1 MKTIFKLTIKKAI
14 RDPFLIFWS
23 IFFPIVTIIALG
35 ILFNTESYT
44 IHILTAM
51 TCVSVLAY
59 SFMTTSF
66 NVLSQRRRGVYNLL
80 KVTPLPLYK
89 YIISS
94 SCAWVM
100 ISIISSLFVFI
111 SCALFFKLEF
121 SFVSILLFLPIII
134 AASLVYIFISF
145 FVSSLVKN
153 NETASILYN
162 IILMGSMF
170 LSDGYYSLYNAP
182 SVVKFLSRL
191 NIFQYFLNAVRGAYY
206 FDFQSY
212 FIGLAVL
219 LSCLIIA
226 LILAVNTFRYVDKS

>member
-111 SCALFFKLEF
+111 ACALFFKLEF

-219 LSCLIIA
+219 LACLIIA
-226 LILAVNTFRYVDKS
+226 LILAVNTFRYVDK

>member
-111 SCALFFKLEF
+111 YCALFFKLEF

-226 LILAVNTFRYVDKS
+226 LILAVNTFRYVDK

>member
-35 ILFNTESYT
+35 ILFDTESYT

-94 SCAWVM
+94 SCAWVI

-182 SVVKFLSRL
+182 SIVKFLSRL

-219 LSCLIIA
+219 LACLIIA
-226 LILAVNTFRYVDKS
+226 LILAVNTFRYVDK

>member
-94 SCAWVM
+94 SCAWVI

-111 SCALFFKLEF
+111 SCALFFKLKF

-182 SVVKFLSRL
+182 SIVKFLSRL

-219 LSCLIIA
+219 LACLIIA
-226 LILAVNTFRYVDKS
+226 LILAVNTFRYVDK

>member
-1 MKTIFKLTIKKAI
+1 MKTIFKLTMKKAI

-23 IFFPIVTIIALG
+23 IFFPLVIVISLG
-35 ILFNTESYT
+35 IFFKTESYT
-44 IHILTAM
+44 VHILTAM
-51 TCVSVLAY
+51 SCVSVLAY

-89 YIISS
+89 YIISL
-94 SCAWVM
+94 SCAWVI
-100 ISIISSLFVFI
+100 ISIISCLFVFI
-111 SCALFFKLEF
+111 VCALFFKLEF
-121 SFVSILLFLPIII
+121 SFVSILLFLPVII
-134 AASLVYIFISF
+134 AASLLYIFISF

-162 IILMGSMF
+162 IILMSSMF

-182 SVVKFLSRL
+182 NIVKFLSKL
-191 NIFQYFLNAVRGAYY
+191 NIFQYFLNAFRGAYY
-206 FDFQSY
+206 FDFHSY

-219 LSCLIIA
+219 FICLIIA
-226 LILAVNTFRYVDKS
+226 LLLAVNTFRYADK

>member
-153 NETASILYN
+153 NETSSILYN
-162 IILMGSMF
+162 IILMCSMF

-226 LILAVNTFRYVDKS
+226 LILAVNTFRYVDK

>member
-1 MKTIFKLTIKKAI
+1 MKMIFKLTIKKAI

-226 LILAVNTFRYVDKS
+226 LILAVNTFRYVDK

>member
-219 LSCLIIA
+219 LACLIIA
-226 LILAVNTFRYVDKS
+226 LILAVNTFRYVDK

>member
-66 NVLSQRRRGVYNLL
+66 NVLS
-80 KVTPLPLYK
+80 K

-219 LSCLIIA
+219 LACLIIA
-226 LILAVNTFRYVDKS
+226 LILAVNTFRYVDK

>member
-170 LSDGYYSLYNAP
+170 LSDGYYSLYNVP

-219 LSCLIIA
+219 LACLIIA
-226 LILAVNTFRYVDKS
+226 LILAVNTFRYVDK

>member
-94 SCAWVM
+94 SCAWVI

-182 SVVKFLSRL
+182 SIVKFLSRL

-219 LSCLIIA
+219 LACLIIA
-226 LILAVNTFRYVDKS
+226 LILAVNTFRYVDK

>member
-94 SCAWVM
+94 SCAWVI

-219 LSCLIIA
+219 LACLIIA
-226 LILAVNTFRYVDKS
+226 LILAVNTFRYVDK

>member
-111 SCALFFKLEF
+111 FCALFFKLEF

-182 SVVKFLSRL
+182 SIVKFLSRL

-219 LSCLIIA
+219 LACLIIA
-226 LILAVNTFRYVDKS
+226 LILAVNTFRYVDK

>member
-51 TCVSVLAY
+51 SCVSVLAY

-226 LILAVNTFRYVDKS
+226 LILAVNTFRYVDK

>member
-1 MKTIFKLTIKKAI
+1 MKMIFKLTIKKAI

-219 LSCLIIA
+219 LACLIIA
-226 LILAVNTFRYVDKS
+226 LILAVNTFRYVDK

>member
-51 TCVSVLAY
+51 SCVSVLAY

-94 SCAWVM
+94 SCAWVI
-100 ISIISSLFVFI
+100 ISIISCLFVFV

-121 SFVSILLFLPIII
+121 SFASIVLFLPIII

-162 IILMGSMF
+162 IILMCSMF

-182 SVVKFLSRL
+182 NIVKFLSRL
-191 NIFQYFLNAVRGAYY
+191 NIFQYFLNSFRGAYY

-219 LSCLIIA
+219 LVCLIIA
-226 LILAVNTFRYVDKS
+226 LVLAVNTFRYADK

>member
-66 NVLSQRRRGVYNLL
+66 NVLSQRRRGLYNLL

-219 LSCLIIA
+219 LACLIIA
-226 LILAVNTFRYVDKS
+226 LILAVNTFRYVDK

>member
-35 ILFNTESYT
+35 ILFNTEVYT

-94 SCAWVM
+94 SCAWVI

-111 SCALFFKLEF
+111 SCALFFKLELY
-121 SFVSILLFLPIII
+121 FVSILLFLPVII

-219 LSCLIIA
+219 LVCLIIA
-226 LILAVNTFRYVDKS
+226 LILAVNTFRYVDK

>member
-35 ILFNTESYT
+35 MLFNTESYT

-219 LSCLIIA
+219 LACLIIA
-226 LILAVNTFRYVDKS
+226 LILAVNTFRYVDK

>member
-1 MKTIFKLTIKKAI
+1 MKTIFKLTMKKAI

-23 IFFPIVTIIALG
+23 IFFPLVIVISLG
-35 ILFNTESYT
+35 LFFNMESYT

-89 YIISS
+89 YIISL
-94 SCAWVM
+94 SCAWVI
-100 ISIISSLFVFI
+100 ISIISSLFVFFV
-111 SCALFFKLEF
+111 CALFFKIEF
-121 SFVSILLFLPIII
+121 DFLSVFLFLPVIII
-134 AASLVYIFISF
+134 ASLLYIFISF
-145 FVSSLVKN
+145 FVSSFVKN

-162 IILMGSMF
+162 IILMASMF

-182 SVVKFLSRL
+182 NIVKFLSKL
-191 NIFQYFLNAVRGAYY
+191 NIFQYFLNAFRGAFY
-206 FDFQSY
+206 FDFRSY
-212 FIGLAVL
+212 FIGIAVL
-219 LSCLIIA
+219 FVCLIIA
-226 LILAVNTFRYVDKS
+226 LILAVNTFRYADK

>member
-121 SFVSILLFLPIII
+121 SFISILLFLPIII

-219 LSCLIIA
+219 LACLIIA
-226 LILAVNTFRYVDKS
+226 LILAVNTFRYVDK

>member
-1 MKTIFKLTIKKAI
+1 MKTIFKLTMKKAI

-23 IFFPIVTIIALG
+23 IFFPLVIVISLG
-35 ILFNTESYT
+35 LFFNMESYT

-89 YIISS
+89 YIISL
-94 SCAWVM
+94 SCAWVI
-100 ISIISSLFVFI
+100 ISIISSLFVFFV
-111 SCALFFKLEF
+111 CALFFKIEF
-121 SFVSILLFLPIII
+121 DFLSVFLFLPVIII
-134 AASLVYIFISF
+134 ASLLYIFISF

-162 IILMGSMF
+162 IILMASMF

-182 SVVKFLSRL
+182 NIVKFLSKL
-191 NIFQYFLNAVRGAYY
+191 NIFQYFLNAFRGAFY
-206 FDFQSY
+206 FDFHAY
-212 FIGLAVL
+212 FIGISVL
-219 LSCLIIA
+219 IICLIIA
-226 LILAVNTFRYVDKS
+226 LLLAVNTFRYADK

>member
-153 NETASILYN
+153 NETSSILYN

-226 LILAVNTFRYVDKS
+226 LILAVNTFRYVDK

>member
-1 MKTIFKLTIKKAI
+1 MKTIFKLTMKKAI

-23 IFFPIVTIIALG
+23 IFFPLVIVISLG
-35 ILFNTESYT
+35 LFFNMESYT

-89 YIISS
+89 YIISL
-94 SCAWVM
+94 SCAWVI
-100 ISIISSLFVFI
+100 ISIISSLFVFFV
-111 SCALFFKLEF
+111 CALFFKIEF
-121 SFVSILLFLPIII
+121 DFLSVFLFLPVIII
-134 AASLVYIFISF
+134 ASLLYIFISF

-162 IILMGSMF
+162 IILMASMF

-182 SVVKFLSRL
+182 NIVKLLSKL
-191 NIFQYFLNAVRGAYY
+191 NIFQYFLNAFRGAFY
-206 FDFQSY
+206 FDFKAY
-212 FIGLAVL
+212 FIGIAVL
-219 LSCLIIA
+219 LVCLIVA
-226 LILAVNTFRYVDKS
+226 LILAVNTFRYADK

>member
-121 SFVSILLFLPIII
+121 SFVSILFFLPIII
-134 AASLVYIFISF
+134 VASLVYIFISF

-206 FDFQSY
+206 FGFQSY

-219 LSCLIIA
+219 LACLIIA
-226 LILAVNTFRYVDKS
+226 LILAVNTFRYVDK

>member
-1 MKTIFKLTIKKAI
+1 MKTIFKLTMKKAV

-23 IFFPIVTIIALG
+23 IFFPLVIVISLG
-35 ILFNTESYT
+35 LFFKMESYT
-44 IHILTAM
+44 VHILTAM
-51 TCVSVLAY
+51 SCVSVLAY

-89 YIISS
+89 YIISL
-94 SCAWVM
+94 SCAWVI
-100 ISIISSLFVFI
+100 ISIISCLFVFFV
-111 SCALFFKLEF
+111 CALFFNLEF
-121 SFVSILLFLPIII
+121 SFASILLFLPVIIL
-134 AASLVYIFISF
+134 ASLLYIFISF

-182 SVVKFLSRL
+182 NIVKILSKL
-191 NIFQYFLNAVRGAYY
+191 NIFQYFLNAFRGAFY
-206 FDFQSY
+206 FDFHAY
-212 FIGLAVL
+212 FIGIAVL
-219 LSCLIIA
+219 LVCLIIA
-226 LILAVNTFRYVDKS
+226 LILAVNTFRYADK

>member
-134 AASLVYIFISF
+134 EASLVYIFISF

-226 LILAVNTFRYVDKS
+226 LILAVNTFRYVDK

>member
-94 SCAWVM
+94 SCAWVI

-226 LILAVNTFRYVDKS
+226 LILAVNTFRYVDK

>member
-121 SFVSILLFLPIII
+121 SFVSIFLFLPIII

-170 LSDGYYSLYNAP
+170 LSDSYYSLYNAP

-226 LILAVNTFRYVDKS
+226 LILAVNTFRYVDK

>member
-182 SVVKFLSRL
+182 SVVNFLSRL

-219 LSCLIIA
+219 LACLIIA
-226 LILAVNTFRYVDKS
+226 LILAVNTFRYVDK

>member
-1 MKTIFKLTIKKAI
+1 M
-14 RDPFLIFWS
+14 
-23 IFFPIVTIIALG
+23 
-35 ILFNTESYT
+35 ESYT

-89 YIISS
+89 YIISLS
-94 SCAWVM
+94 SAWVI
-100 ISIISSLFVFI
+100 ISIISSLFVFFV
-111 SCALFFKLEF
+111 CALFFKIEF
-121 SFVSILLFLPIII
+121 SFISILLFLPVIII
-134 AASLVYIFISF
+134 ASLLYIFISF

-162 IILMGSMF
+162 IILMASMF

-182 SVVKFLSRL
+182 NIVKLLSKL
-191 NIFQYFLNAVRGAYY
+191 NIFQYFLNAFRGAFY
-206 FDFQSY
+206 FDFKAY
-212 FIGLAVL
+212 FIGIAVL
-219 LSCLIIA
+219 LVCLIVA
-226 LILAVNTFRYVDKS
+226 LILAVNTFRYADK

>member
-94 SCAWVM
+94 SCAWVI

-121 SFVSILLFLPIII
+121 SFISILLFLPIII

-145 FVSSLVKN
+145 FVSSFVKN

-226 LILAVNTFRYVDKS
+226 LILAVNTFRYADK